1 MRPVSRRSLL
11 ATDGS
16 EEAELAA
23 RVAVKLAKS
32 TGSELHLV
40 HVKLLPITSPYPDV
54 LDWRWRE
61 DLERAERE
69 ARELLDEQA
78 KKVEAAARTVA
89 GAHLRGTT
97 GRGDRRARRGAG
109 SIPNRRGEPASR
121 TDKEGA
127 GRERLRLG
135 RPSRALSCP
144 RGRGRSARSRQPCTF
159 IARNMDRSFRGL

>member
-97 GRGDRRARRGAG
+97 GRGDRRARRGTG
-109 SIPNRRGEPASR
+109 RIPDRRGEAGLG
-121 TDKEGA
+121 TDKEGV
-127 GRERLRLG
+127 GRERLRLVV
-135 RPSRALSCP
+135 RHARCPVRP
-144 RGRGRSARSRQPCTF
+144 RGRAGACVADNRARLSRGT
-159 IARNMDRSFRGL
+159 